1 MLKGNNMQIQ
11 TKTVSLIESIANVVI
26 GYGVALLSQIIIF
39 PIYGIDISLKTNIAI
54 GIWFTLISIIRSFIV
69 RRIFNKMSES
79 KLAKEVITNE

>member
-1 MLKGNNMQIQ
+1 MQIQ

>member
-1 MLKGNNMQIQ
+1 MQIQ

-26 GYGVALLSQIIIF
+26 GYGVALISQIIIF